1 MESIEA
7 SGQVAAGLGPAVP
20 TSRLEPKTLLELYDW
35 MALSRALDEYLS
47 ERLPHWFPST
57 GEEATIVGA
66 FHGLREDDVAAP
78 HYRGPQIVFLM
89 RGVPIETVMATA
101 LGKATGLTK
110 GRAPAFCGPMKR
122 GIVPWV
128 AGDLG
133 PNVSLATGAALG
145 LKYRRTDRVVVA
157 TIGDGTTNRGDFH
170 EAVNLGAVWRL
181 PVVYVCQNNLYSISL
196 HASQVFRCATIA
208 DRALGYGIPG
218 VIVDGNDVLAVR
230 EAVTAAAA
238 RARAGEGPSLIEAQ
252 TYRLKGHWAGD
263 TAAYRPAGEL
273 EAWQAKDPL
282 PRFERQLVQ
291 AGIASAE
298 SLAAAR
304 ERARARVEA
313 AAAAVAD
320 HPPAEEGGIG
330 EQDLFA

>member
-1 MESIEA
+1 MEDRDA
-7 SGQVAAGLGPAVP
+7 NGAVTAGVATKAAGAALDR
-20 TSRLEPKTLLELYDW
+20 SILLELYQW
-35 MALSRALDEYLS
+35 MALSRALDVYLT
-47 ERLPHWFPST
+47 ERLPNWFPST

-66 FHGLREDDVAAP
+66 FHGLREQDVAAP
-78 HYRGPQIVFLM
+78 HYRGPQVVFLM
-89 RGVPIETVMATA
+89 RGVPLEAVMATA

-110 GRAPAFCGPMKR
+110 GRAPAFCGPMSR

-133 PNVSLATGAALG
+133 PNISLATGAALG
-145 LKYRRTDRVVVA
+145 LKYRRSERVVVA

-170 EAVNLGAVWRL
+170 EAVNLGAIWRL
-181 PVVYVCQNNLYSISL
+181 PIVYVCQNNLYSISL
-196 HASQVFRCATIA
+196 HASQIFRCATIA
-208 DRALGYGIPG
+208 DRAAGYGIPG
-218 VIVDGNDVLAVR
+218 AVVDGNDVLAVR
-230 EAVTAAAA
+230 EAVTAAMA

-263 TAAYRPAGEL
+263 PAAYRLAGEQ
-273 EAWQAKDPL
+273 EAWQARDPL
-282 PRFERQLVQ
+282 PRLERQLVQ
-291 AGIASAE
+291 AGVASAE

-320 HPPAEEGGIG
+320 HPAAETGDIG
-330 EQDLFA
+330 AQDLFA